1 MLSDSRKAV
10 SSDLSPEALKARLTE
25 RYFTDFAGSWLSFLN
40 SLQLNPANNI
50 ADVTDQLTLMSDVR
64 QSPLIALMN
73 TLAWQGQTGQKSEGL
88 SDSIIK
94 SAKDLVGGKDKPVI
108 DQSASG
114 PQGPLDE
121 TFGPLL
127 ALMGK
132 NKGSNVMSADN
143 SLSLQTY
150 LTRIT
155 RVRLRLQQ
163 VASAS
168 DPQEM
173 MQSLAQTVFQG
184 KSVDLTDTQQYG
196 SLIAA
201 SLGEEWS
208 GFGSTMFL
216 SDSLIKSAKDLVGGK
231 DKPVIDQSAS
241 GPQGPLDETFGPLL
255 QLLGKNTSSNV
266 MSADNSLSLQTYLTR
281 ITRVRLRLQQ
291 VASASDPQEMM
302 QTLAQTVFQGKSV
315 DLTDTQQYGS
325 LISASLGEEWSG
337 FGNTMFVQPL
347 TQAWETV
354 LQPSA
359 ASLNDKWSR
368 SVAANWHTAFDA
380 RFPFAAI
387 KRTARLWRRR

>member
-1 MLSDSRKAV
+1 
-10 SSDLSPEALKARLTE
+10 
-25 RYFTDFAGSWLSFLN
+25 
-40 SLQLNPANNI
+40 
-50 ADVTDQLTLMSDVR
+50 
-64 QSPLIALMN
+64 
-73 TLAWQGQTGQKSEGL
+73 
-88 SDSIIK
+88 
-94 SAKDLVGGKDKPVI
+94 VI

-127 ALMGK
+127 QLLGK

-168 DPQEM
+168 DPQ
-173 MQSLAQTVFQG
+173 A
-184 KSVDLTDTQQYG
+184 
-196 SLIAA
+196 
-201 SLGEEWS
+201 
-208 GFGSTMFL
+208 
-216 SDSLIKSAKDLVGGK
+216 
-231 DKPVIDQSAS
+231 
-241 GPQGPLDETFGPLL
+241 
-255 QLLGKNTSSNV
+255 
-266 MSADNSLSLQTYLTR
+266 
-281 ITRVRLRLQQ
+281 
-291 VASASDPQEMM
+291 MM

-315 DLTDTQQYGS
+315 DLTDTWQYGS

-337 FGNTMFVQPL
+337 FGSTMFVQPL

-368 SVAANWHTAFDA
+368 SVVANWQLPLTVVSRLPPAKVMPPCRCWRSLCA
-380 RFPFAAI
+380 
-387 KRTARLWRRR
+387 RTAGALSAS